1 MGESG
6 DGRYSTEE
14 LQLIVERAAALQHQ
28 SDAIGS
34 PVQRDPNWLPTDEG
48 MTLQSVKEIA
58 AEVGLEPQF
67 VEDAVRALRHETRH
81 ASSRSSI
88 LGSPIR
94 YATSA
99 TFSGRATDAV
109 RSELIDLLRHD
120 SGHEGEVHEVLNAVE
135 YSTVG
140 RVTKTTVSI
149 GASDAAT
156 EVQVRVDASGLAAL
170 TGLGAIGGGLLSGIA
185 MLAVADPATAFG
197 TVSILA
203 AGGALGLGAAR
214 AAWSRIGRSLQARGE
229 GLRDEVGRSL
239 LR

>member
-81 ASSRSSI
+81 AAPVCIKKCSSAFLALSR
-88 LGSPIR
+88 G
-94 YATSA
+94 
-99 TFSGRATDAV
+99 G
-109 RSELIDLLRHD
+109 
-120 SGHEGEVHEVLNAVE
+120 N
-135 YSTVG
+135 
-140 RVTKTTVSI
+140 
-149 GASDAAT
+149 
-156 EVQVRVDASGLAAL
+156 VRVSKFP
-170 TGLGAIGGGLLSGIA
+170 IA
-185 MLAVADPATAFG
+185 
-197 TVSILA
+197 
-203 AGGALGLGAAR
+203 
-214 AAWSRIGRSLQARGE
+214 
-229 GLRDEVGRSL
+229 
-239 LR
+239 